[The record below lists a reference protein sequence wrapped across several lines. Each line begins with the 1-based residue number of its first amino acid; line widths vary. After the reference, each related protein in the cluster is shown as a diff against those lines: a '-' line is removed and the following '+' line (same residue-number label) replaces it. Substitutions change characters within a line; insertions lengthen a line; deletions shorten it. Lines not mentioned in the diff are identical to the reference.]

1 MHITFKII
9 NKCFKANLL
18 SLNYEKMQCVQF
30 RKKSAMQ
37 TDSKIVHGNNIISNV
52 SHTKFLDL
60 VIGNTLSWINQAD
73 RTVNKL
79 EFCLFMLGS
88 VKLLCPTHL
97 Y

>member
-1 MHITFKII
+1 MKKH
-9 NKCFKANLL
+9 NLFNL
-18 SLNYEKMQCVQF
+18 E

-37 TDSKIVHGNNIISNV
+37 IDSKIVYGNNIISDV

-73 RTVNKL
+73 RIVNKL
-79 EFCLFMLGS
+79 QLCLLMLKY

-97 Y
+97 